1 VADAPDDTWRGA
13 RPADEDRQAAT
24 QRLIRACSDGRLTLA
39 EFEKRVEAVLTAPA
53 SHDIDRMTNDLPELP
68 AATAPTRPLPDRR
81 WSMSFVGG
89 LHRRGGWQ
97 IPRHVIH
104 LSLIGGT
111 SIDLGD
117 AELSGAETTITLVS
131 LLGGANLRVPNAV
144 RTELSGFT
152 FFGRRH
158 VTGSPSML
166 RDAPRVHFRVYSV
179 IGGTTLRP
187 SGSRRRRRF
196 ALTRSSDRRQD

>member
-1 VADAPDDTWRGA
+1 MAEAPEDSRRGA

-24 QRLIRACSDGRLTLA
+24 QRLIQACSDGRLTLA

-53 SHDIDRMTNDLPELP
+53 SHDIDRVTRDLPVLP
-68 AATAPTRPLPDRR
+68 ASAPGRPVPDRR

-97 IPRHVIH
+97 IPKHVIH

-152 FFGRRH
+152 FFGRRQ

-166 RDAPRVHFRVYSV
+166 RDGPRVHFRVYSV

-187 SGSRRRRRF
+187 SGSRRRRF
-196 ALTRSSDRRQD
+196 ALTR

>member
-1 VADAPDDTWRGA
+1 VADAPNDPRGGA
-13 RPADEDRQAAT
+13 RPADEDRQVAT
-24 QRLIRACSDGRLTLA
+24 QRLIQACSEGFLTLA
-39 EFEKRVEAVLTAPA
+39 EFEKRVETVLATPTG
-53 SHDIDRMTNDLPELP
+53 SDIEKATNDLPVW
-68 AATAPTRPLPDRR
+68 AATAAPVPVRPVRDRR

-89 LHRRGGWQ
+89 LHRKGGWQ
-97 IPRHVIH
+97 IPKHLIH

-131 LLGGANLRVPNAV
+131 VLGGANLRVPNAV
-144 RTELSGFT
+144 RTEVSGFS
-152 FFGRRH
+152 FFGGRH

-187 SGSRRRRRF
+187 SGSRWRRF
-196 ALTRSSDRRQD
+196 ALTR

>member
-1 VADAPDDTWRGA
+1 VAEAPEDPRGGT

-24 QRLIRACSDGRLTLA
+24 QRLIQACAEGRLTLA
-39 EFEKRVEAVLTAPA
+39 EFEKRVEAVLAAPTSGEVTRATSDIPLLPAPA
-53 SHDIDRMTNDLPELP
+53 
-68 AATAPTRPLPDRR
+68 AAGGVRDRR

-97 IPRHVIH
+97 IPRHLIH
-104 LSLIGGT
+104 LSFIGGT

-117 AELSGAETTITLVS
+117 AELSSAETTITLVS

-144 RTELSGFT
+144 RTEVSGFT
-152 FFGRRH
+152 FFGGRH
-158 VTGSPSML
+158 VTGSPSMV

-187 SGSRRRRRF
+187 SGSRWRRF
-196 ALTRSSDRRQD
+196 ALTR